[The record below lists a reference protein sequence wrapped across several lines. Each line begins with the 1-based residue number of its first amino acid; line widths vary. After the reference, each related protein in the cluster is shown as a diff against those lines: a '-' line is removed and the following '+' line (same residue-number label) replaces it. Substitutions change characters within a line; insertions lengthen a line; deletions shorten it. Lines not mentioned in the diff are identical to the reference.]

1 MSATPPGADGTV
13 TLSGLLGN
21 AAPCAQALLLEAQST
36 ETPAIAKAARRVL
49 LIWCMSCLRYV
60 LSPQILRRGLLRRI
74 MVEIGLEIG
83 SRSGHGSA
91 VLDSRFE
98 SIDLSSAFD
107 TMLTMQTQL
116 WIDRLS
122 LFTYRLT
129 GYALEM
135 LMDDA
140 AMLALVFC

>member
-1 MSATPPGADGTV
+1 
-13 TLSGLLGN
+13 
-21 AAPCAQALLLEAQST
+21 
-36 ETPAIAKAARRVL
+36 
-49 LIWCMSCLRYV
+49 
-60 LSPQILRRGLLRRI
+60 